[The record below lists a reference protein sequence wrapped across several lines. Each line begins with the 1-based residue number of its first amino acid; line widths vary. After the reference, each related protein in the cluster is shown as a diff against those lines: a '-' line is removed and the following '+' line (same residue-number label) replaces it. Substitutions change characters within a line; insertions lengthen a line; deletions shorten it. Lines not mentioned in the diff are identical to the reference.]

1 MEQVHEDKGEVG
13 IYEIGYHL
21 VPTLSEDE
29 VALRVGDI
37 QKLISQNDGSVIS
50 EEFPAMMDL
59 AYTMKKMIAG
69 KWEKYDQAYFGWI
82 KFETTSLNAQAINE
96 ELRTFD
102 FVLRFILVKTVRENT
117 ISARPAA
124 LKKEAPEVVAA
135 PEAEKGPISEV
146 EVDKAIDELV
156 KE

>member
-1 MEQVHEDKGEVG
+1 MEKVHEDKGETVV
-13 IYEIGYHL
+13 YEIGYHL

-37 QKLISQNDGSVIS
+37 QKLVSQKGGSVIA
-50 EEFPAMMDL
+50 EEFPEIMEL

-82 KFETTSLNAQAINE
+82 KLETTPEDAQALNE
-96 ELRTFD
+96 ELRTLD
-102 FVLRFILVKTVRENT
+102 FVLRFLLVKTVRENT
-117 ISARPAA
+117 MSVRVLAR
-124 LKKEAPEVVAA
+124 KEAGETAA
-135 PEAEKGPISEV
+135 PEAEKGPIVEA
-146 EVDKAIDELV
+146 EVDKAIEELV